1 MIRQPRSYMVL
12 NKRVEA
18 SPEIPNASHSL
29 LLSPAASTNRRSLMP
44 ARAPVRGAA
53 VATALQLGAAAR
65 GQHRRRLMA

>member
-1 MIRQPRSYMVL
+1 MVL

-18 SPEIPNASHSL
+18 SPEIPNASHPL

-65 GQHRRRLMA
+65 G